1 MKGKR
6 PVLAAAA
13 ALALAGPSAADI
25 VRLASGSVLEGVVR
39 DGGDGETIV
48 VEMRVGT
55 CRVRRAQVASIE
67 SKPYDRPAPGNG
79 TEATARVTAP
89 APETAPAA
97 DPEAV
102 IGLFDDGAGPA
113 LPLLAPPPAAGA
125 RAAAPAQPPAPADA
139 EVRAW
144 ILAAAAPDGP
154 ATEDARQRLAGLPP
168 DALRA
173 HATRALRNLEPG
185 VRRAGA
191 LALRASKDPA
201 AIPTLSRRAMVETD
215 AKVLRAIAGSLG
227 DPAGW
232 AASYFAD
239 RLASGDWMTR
249 ARAAEVLGWTGDA
262 RWLPLLVRRYRIIWG
277 CTNRGNCVLSNQL
290 RYVPD
295 YDIELAAGVA
305 IPDPKVGV
313 VQDGVVLDAKVLKV
327 EEEGWW
333 TERVAFHDALVR
345 LAGTDAGPRPEDW
358 QRWLAASPKKP

>member
-48 VEMRVGT
+48 VGMRVGT

-67 SKPYDRPAPGNG
+67 SKPYDRSAPGSG
-79 TEATARVTAP
+79 KEATS
-89 APETAPAA
+89 PETAPAPM
-97 DPEAV
+97 PEV
-102 IGLFDDGAGPA
+102 EIGLFDDGAGPA
-113 LPLLAPPPAAGA
+113 LPPLAPPPV
-125 RAAAPAQPPAPADA
+125 AAPSPPPPPADA

-232 AASYFAD
+232 AASYFAE

-277 CTNRGNCVLSNQL
+277 CTNRGSCVLSNQL

-333 TERVAFHDALVR
+333 AERVAFHDALVR
-345 LAGTDAGPRPEDW
+345 LAGADAGPRPEDW